1 MSAVAIAWLAL
12 KLAPA
17 SSRGLWVGAAV
28 AAYTL
33 PGAVGAI
40 ALRRW
45 LSGRHG
51 TGLVILNAVL
61 RGAALGLV
69 GCLALAGLLDM
80 PGYVALLGVSSLLSA
95 WGVAGKYTLIAD
107 LFPADQ
113 RVAGNTVFSL
123 ADQLSLMIGPALA
136 GVITALAGPA
146 IVIVLDAASWALL
159 AVSYA
164 SAARFLRSAPPHTP
178 PPPDAP
184 KGGWALIRSVPV
196 LGGLLALTFVFYLLY
211 GPLEVALPVHVALDL

>member
-1 MSAVAIAWLAL
+1 MDRTSPLLALLPALVHPVFRRILPGAAASALGDGMSAVAIAWLAL

-17 SSRGLWVGAAV
+17 GSRGLWVGAAV

-51 TGLVILNAVL
+51 AGLVIVNAVL
-61 RGAALGLV
+61 RAAALGLV
-69 GCLALAGLLDM
+69 GCLALTGLLDP

-107 LFPADQ
+107 LFPAEQ
-113 RVAGNTVFSL
+113 RVAGTPWS
-123 ADQLSLMIGPALA
+123 AWRTPRA
-136 GVITALAGPA
+136 G
-146 IVIVLDAASWALL
+146 
-159 AVSYA
+159 
-164 SAARFLRSAPPHTP
+164 RSS
-178 PPPDAP
+178 
-184 KGGWALIRSVPV
+184 R
-196 LGGLLALTFVFYLLY
+196 
-211 GPLEVALPVHVALDL
+211 